1 MSKDSFR
8 EKLVA
13 YLDGQLDA
21 SERSELEEHLE
32 KCYGCRRELE
42 TIKAA
47 LALTRADAPP
57 RFTGIEWQTS
67 APRRLRWWRWV
78 WVPAAAAAVLLL
90 VIFGG
95 DAVLKRPVAP
105 QEGWVV
111 VEGDSLSADEGL
123 ELAVL
128 LVSED
133 EELMQGLESYE
144 EAFPTDIYTEIE
156 ELTEEEENALATLLE
171 EMIRGFERS

>member
-32 KCYGCRRELE
+32 VCYGCRRELE
-42 TIKAA
+42 A
-47 LALTRADAPP
+47 LRAVLNLTRADVPS
-57 RFTGIEWQTS
+57 RFAGVRWKVP
-67 APRRLRWWRWV
+67 APRPFPWWRWV
-78 WVPAAAAAVLLL
+78 WVPAAAAALLL
-90 VIFGG
+90 AIIFGG
-95 DAVLKRPVAP
+95 DAILKRPVAP

-123 ELAVL
+123 ELAL
-128 LVSED
+128 LLISED

-144 EAFPTDIYTEIE
+144 EAFPTDIYSEIE
-156 ELTEEEENALATLLE
+156 ELNEEEKAALISLLE
-171 EMIRGFERS
+171 EMTEGLERS

>member
-1 MSKDSFR
+1 MSEDSFR

-32 KCYGCRRELE
+32 VCYGCREELE

-57 RFTGIEWQTS
+57 RFAGIEWQTS
-67 APRRLRWWRWV
+67 VPRRVPWWRWV

-90 VIFGG
+90 LIFGG

-105 QEGWVV
+105 QEDWVV

-123 ELAVL
+123 ELAML
-128 LVSED
+128 LISED

-144 EAFPTDIYTEIE
+144 EAFPTDIYSEID
-156 ELTEEEENALATLLE
+156 ELNEEEKAALISLLE
-171 EMIRGFERS
+171 EMTEGLERS

>member
-32 KCYGCRRELE
+32 VCYGCRKELE

-57 RFTGIEWQTS
+57 RFAGIEWQTS
-67 APRRLRWWRWV
+67 VPRRVPWWRWV
-78 WVPAAAAAVLLL
+78 WVPVAAAAVLLAI
-90 VIFGG
+90 IFGG

-105 QEGWVV
+105 QGGWVV
-111 VEGDSLSADEGL
+111 VEGDSLSADEGM
-123 ELAVL
+123 ELAVM
-128 LVSED
+128 LVAED
-133 EELMQGLESYE
+133 EELVHGLESYE
-144 EAFPTDIYTEIE
+144 EAFPTDIYGEID
-156 ELTEEEENALATLLE
+156 ELTEEEEAAFMGLLE
-171 EMIRGFERS
+171 EKLQEMERS

>member
-1 MSKDSFR
+1 MNADLFR
-8 EKLVA
+8 DKLVA
-13 YLDGQLDA
+13 YLDGQLNA

-32 KCYGCRRELE
+32 KCYGCRKELE

-47 LALTRADAPP
+47 LALTSADAPP

-67 APRRLRWWRWV
+67 APRRVPWWRWV
-78 WVPAAAAAVLLL
+78 WVPVAAAAVLLAI
-90 VIFGG
+90 IFGG

-123 ELAVL
+123 ELAL
-128 LVSED
+128 LLISED

-144 EAFPTDIYTEIE
+144 EAFPTDIYTEID
-156 ELTEEEENALATLLE
+156 ELNEEEKAALISLLE
-171 EMIRGFERS
+171 EMTEGLERS

>member
-1 MSKDSFR
+1 
-8 EKLVA
+8 
-13 YLDGQLDA
+13 
-21 SERSELEEHLE
+21 
-32 KCYGCRRELE
+32 
-42 TIKAA
+42 
-47 LALTRADAPP
+47 PP
-57 RFTGIEWQTS
+57 RFAGIEWQTS
-67 APRRLRWWRWV
+67 VPRRVPWWRWV

-90 VIFGG
+90 LIFGG
-95 DAVLKRPVAP
+95 DAILKRPVTSQAD
-105 QEGWVV
+105 WVV

-171 EMIRGFERS
+171 EMIRGSERS